1 MPTLPPSARH
11 DLTDTEWEL
20 LAPLLPAPSRRGR
33 PRTWDLRSLV
43 NGIFFRVRTGCP
55 WRDVHERY
63 GPWWRVYHLFIRLR
77 ADGVWTHVHTR
88 LLTHAQEKGK
98 LSWEVSVDSTTARG
112 HVHAAGAR
120 KDSTARHPTEPADHG
135 FGRSRGGWSTKIHVG
150 IDADCGVLS
159 LVITPGQVGD
169 GPQMVPVIEKI
180 RVPSTGRGRPRRRPK
195 RVLADKAYSSRANRK
210 YLSSRGIKATISQP
224 RDQVAHR
231 KRRGSAG
238 GRPPAFDA
246 TAYRRRNAV
255 ERGINRI
262 KQHRGCATRFD
273 KLAVHFE
280 ATVQL
285 AVIRYW
291 LKRLS

>member
-1 MPTLPPSARH
+1 MTSPTLQ
-11 DLTDTEWEL
+11 WEL

-77 ADGVWTHVHTR
+77 AEGVWTHVHTR

-159 LVITPGQVGD
+159 FVITPGQVGD

-231 KRRGSAG
+231 KWRGSAG

>member
-1 MPTLPPSARH
+1 MTSPTLQW
-11 DLTDTEWEL
+11 DL

-98 LSWEVSVDSTTARG
+98 LSWEVSVDSTTTRG
-112 HVHAAGAR
+112 HVHAAGTR

-150 IDADCGVLS
+150 IDVDCGVLS
-159 LVITPGQVGD
+159 FVITPGQVGD

-224 RDQVAHR
+224 RDQVVHR

-246 TAYRRRNAV
+246 TAYRRRKVLLQTRAFV
-255 ERGINRI
+255 APPPDF
-262 KQHRGCATRFD
+262 ATAPYLASYQLRFTIYCSF
-273 KLAVHFE
+273 A
-280 ATVQL
+280 
-285 AVIRYW
+285 RR
-291 LKRLS
+291 LKEL

>member
-1 MPTLPPSARH
+1 MTSPTLQ
-11 DLTDTEWEL
+11 WEL

-159 LVITPGQVGD
+159 FVITPGQVGD

>member
-1 MPTLPPSARH
+1 M
-11 DLTDTEWEL
+11 
-20 LAPLLPAPSRRGR
+20 
-33 PRTWDLRSLV
+33 
-43 NGIFFRVRTGCP
+43 
-55 WRDVHERY
+55 
-63 GPWWRVYHLFIRLR
+63 
-77 ADGVWTHVHTR
+77 HTR

-159 LVITPGQVGD
+159 FVITPGQVGD

-180 RVPSTGRGRPRRRPK
+180 RVPSTCRGWPRRRPK

>member
-1 MPTLPPSARH
+1 MTSPTLQW
-11 DLTDTEWEL
+11 DL

-159 LVITPGQVGD
+159 FVITPGQVGD

-246 TAYRRRNAV
+246 AAYRRRNAV